1 MKCTGIWPLD
11 CDRAGERVCAVE
23 ALDADRIRSLIA
35 EDAHRDGRAFDR
47 LLAGGVA
54 GAQPV
59 VAVRPADDH
68 GVGGAVTGS
77 VERLQVDM
85 DALDVGAGEV
95 ADGGG
100 VGAAEGADVDVFDVV
115 GVHGDGG
122 DVAGEA
128 EAVAVG
134 GELDLFGGVGA
145 VEVECVVAGLAFDGV
160 AAVAGVPLEVVVAG
174 AEEGGVG
181 SDVAVDVVVAFAAV
195 QGVCSVAAAEVVV
208 AVAALQGECGD
219 GGEAVLAGDRV
230 VAVEAG
236 DDQAFDG
243 WVDEGGC
250 GAGCEDGC
258 FGGVACDADLV
269 GLVAAVVAG
278 GVFAVAAG
286 EVHRDLA
293 AGLRPSW

>member
-1 MKCTGIWPLD
+1 M
-11 CDRAGERVCAVE
+11 
-23 ALDADRIRSLIA
+23 
-35 EDAHRDGRAFDR
+35 
-47 LLAGGVA
+47 
-54 GAQPV
+54 
-59 VAVRPADDH
+59 
-68 GVGGAVTGS
+68 
-77 VERLQVDM
+77 
-85 DALDVGAGEV
+85 
-95 ADGGG
+95 
-100 VGAAEGADVDVFDVV
+100 
-115 GVHGDGG
+115 
-122 DVAGEA
+122 
-128 EAVAVG
+128 
-134 GELDLFGGVGA
+134 
-145 VEVECVVAGLAFDGV
+145 
-160 AAVAGVPLEVVVAG
+160 VVVSALPRVRMLTCSMLSVSMVMAAMLRVRRRRLPLAVSSICSAALEPLKSSVSLPAWPSTVSLPSPG
-174 AEEGGVG
+174 SHWKWSSPAAEEGGVG

-195 QGVCSVAAAEVVV
+195 EGVCSVAAAEVVV

-243 WVDEGGC
+243 WVDEDGC

-278 GVFAVAAG
+278 GVLAVAAG